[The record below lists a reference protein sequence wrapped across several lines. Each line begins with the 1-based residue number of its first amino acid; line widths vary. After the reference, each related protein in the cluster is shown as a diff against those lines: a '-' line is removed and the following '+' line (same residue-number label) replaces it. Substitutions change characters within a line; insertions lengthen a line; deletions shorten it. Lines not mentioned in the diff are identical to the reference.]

1 MAQDGPGH
9 GRRLGR
15 RSARVVPAAG
25 PRRCRFGAARRIVAT
40 RGCEP
45 GSGGRRMEPEYD
57 AAVIEDEIAAKHDL
71 RFVTWTGAATSA
83 AFFLLVLVTT
93 QVDSIQAVLPF
104 TDDPYDA
111 VTWFS
116 VIAIAIVGGA
126 TIVRA
131 IGHRSGPYD
140 PAVARRI
147 ALGAAIVIVI
157 VAIAVASDI
166 LAVVVVGLP
175 RRDPAVPIVVAL
187 LVLAAGNALLGLAA
201 IWRARGTLRHAPP
214 RPDPEPDLIDEV
226 GAIVEAVGARGLAAR
241 LGGWV
246 DRSPLSPRRH
256 RIVVGIVGALAAG
269 VGAVV
274 WHAFREGAWASPTAA
289 MLFGGLMAIGV
300 IGPYL
305 VFLEPL
311 RLVRPTRPD

>member
-1 MAQDGPGH
+1 MAEGYEG
-9 GRRLGR
+9 G
-15 RSARVVPAAG
+15 SSRVVPAAG
-25 PRRCRFGAARRIVAT
+25 PRRCRFGAACGRGGP

-45 GSGGRRMEPEYD
+45 GSGRRRMSPEYD
-57 AAVIEDEIAAKHDL
+57 AAVTEDEIAAKHDL
-71 RFVTWTGAATSA
+71 RFITWTGAATSA
-83 AFFLLVLVTT
+83 AFLLLALVTT

-131 IGHRSGPYD
+131 IGQRSRAVD

-147 ALGAAIVIVI
+147 ALGAAIATVI

-166 LAVVVVGLP
+166 VALVVVGVP
-175 RRDPAVPIVVAL
+175 VRDPAFPIVAAL
-187 LVLAAGNALLGLAA
+187 LVLAIGDALLGLAA
-201 IWRARGTLRHAPP
+201 IWQGRETLRHVPP
-214 RPDPEPDLIDEV
+214 RSDPEPDLIDEV
-226 GAIVEAVGARGLAAR
+226 GAIVGAVGARGLAER

-256 RIVVGIVGALAAG
+256 RIVVGVLVALVAA
-269 VGAVV
+269 VGAVAGMRSGKV
-274 WHAFREGAWASPTAA
+274 PGRHRPPRCCSAA
-289 MLFGGLMAIGV
+289 
-300 IGPYL
+300 
-305 VFLEPL
+305 
-311 RLVRPTRPD
+311 

>member
-1 MAQDGPGH
+1 M
-9 GRRLGR
+9 
-15 RSARVVPAAG
+15 
-25 PRRCRFGAARRIVAT
+25 
-40 RGCEP
+40 
-45 GSGGRRMEPEYD
+45 
-57 AAVIEDEIAAKHDL
+57 IEDEIAAKHDL

-83 AFFLLVLVTT
+83 AFLLLVLVTT

-116 VIAIAIVGGA
+116 VLAIAIVGGA

-147 ALGAAIVIVI
+147 ALGAAIITAV
-157 VAIAVASDI
+157 VAIAVGSDVVA
-166 LAVVVVGLP
+166 LVVVGVP
-175 RRDPAVPIVVAL
+175 RREPAFPIVAAL
-187 LVLAAGNALLGLAA
+187 LVLAGGDALLGLAA
-201 IWRARGTLRHAPP
+201 IWQGRGTLRHVPA
-214 RPDPEPDLIDEV
+214 RTDPEPDLIDEV
-226 GAIVEAVGARGLAAR
+226 GAIVGAVGARSLAAR

-256 RIVVGIVGALAAG
+256 RIVVGILGALVAG
-269 VGAVV
+269 AGAVA
-274 WHAFREGAWASPTAA
+274 WHAVREGGWASPSAA
-289 MLFGGLMAIGV
+289 MLFGGLMAVGV

-305 VFLEPL
+305 VCLEPL

>member
-1 MAQDGPGH
+1 MIRPF
-9 GRRLGR
+9 
-15 RSARVVPAAG
+15 RSWSP
-25 PRRCRFGAARRIVAT
+25 
-40 RGCEP
+40 
-45 GSGGRRMEPEYD
+45 SW
-57 AAVIEDEIAAKHDL
+57 L
-71 RFVTWTGAATSA
+71 
-83 AFFLLVLVTT
+83 
-93 QVDSIQAVLPF
+93 
-104 TDDPYDA
+104 
-111 VTWFS
+111 
-116 VIAIAIVGGA
+116 
-126 TIVRA
+126 
-131 IGHRSGPYD
+131 
-140 PAVARRI
+140 
-147 ALGAAIVIVI
+147 
-157 VAIAVASDI
+157 
-166 LAVVVVGLP
+166 
-175 RRDPAVPIVVAL
+175 
-187 LVLAAGNALLGLAA
+187 LAAGNALLGLAA
-201 IWRARGTLRHAPP
+201 IWEARGTLRHAPP

-256 RIVVGIVGALAAG
+256 RIAVGVLGALVAG

>member
-1 MAQDGPGH
+1 M
-9 GRRLGR
+9 
-15 RSARVVPAAG
+15 
-25 PRRCRFGAARRIVAT
+25 
-40 RGCEP
+40 
-45 GSGGRRMEPEYD
+45 
-57 AAVIEDEIAAKHDL
+57 IEDEIAAKHDL

-131 IGHRSGPYD
+131 IGHRGGPSD

-147 ALGAAIVIVI
+147 ALGAAITVVI
-157 VAIAVASDI
+157 VAIAVVSDV
-166 LAVVVVGLP
+166 LALVIGGMP
-175 RRDPAVPIVVAL
+175 RRDPAIPIVVAL
-187 LVLAAGNALLGLAA
+187 LVLAAGNALLGLMA
-201 IWRARGTLRHAPP
+201 IWQARGTLRHAPV
-214 RPDPEPDLIDEV
+214 RSDPEPDLIDEV

-256 RIVVGIVGALAAG
+256 RVVVGVVGALAAG
-269 VGAVV
+269 VGAVI

-289 MLFGGLMAIGV
+289 MLFGSLMAVGV

-311 RLVRPTRPD
+311 RLVRPTRPE

>member
-1 MAQDGPGH
+1 
-9 GRRLGR
+9 
-15 RSARVVPAAG
+15 
-25 PRRCRFGAARRIVAT
+25 
-40 RGCEP
+40 
-45 GSGGRRMEPEYD
+45 MEPEYD

-166 LAVVVVGLP
+166 LAVIVVGLP

-187 LVLAAGNALLGLAA
+187 LALAAGNVLLGLAA
-201 IWRARGTLRHAPP
+201 IWGARGTLRHAPP

-256 RIVVGIVGALAAG
+256 RIVVGIVGALVAG

>member
-1 MAQDGPGH
+1 
-9 GRRLGR
+9 
-15 RSARVVPAAG
+15 
-25 PRRCRFGAARRIVAT
+25 
-40 RGCEP
+40 
-45 GSGGRRMEPEYD
+45 MEPEYD

-131 IGHRSGPYD
+131 IGHRGRPHD
-140 PAVARRI
+140 PATARLI
-147 ALGAAIVIVI
+147 ALGAAIVILI
-157 VAIAVASDI
+157 VAIAVAWDI
-166 LAVVVVGLP
+166 LAVIVVGLP
-175 RRDPAVPIVVAL
+175 RRDRPINRGRTHGSRGGQR
-187 LVLAAGNALLGLAA
+187 AA
-201 IWRARGTLRHAPP
+201 RARRGLGGPRHAPP
-214 RPDPEPDLIDEV
+214 RAATADPEPDLIDEV

-246 DRSPLSPRRH
+246 DRSPLSPQRH
-256 RIVVGIVGALAAG
+256 RTVGIVGALAAG
-269 VGAVV
+269 VGAVA

>member
-1 MAQDGPGH
+1 MPVDVRPEGEREPDDHPDDADERQPEEAVHRRSTARSCGGRARRRTGRGPGSMIMTSAVDISIHAVSPVSIVDQDLRRMAQDGPGH

-15 RSARVVPAAG
+15 RSARVVPAGG
-25 PRRCRFGAARRIVAT
+25 PRRCRFGAARRIVAP

-131 IGHRSGPYD
+131 IGHRSES
-140 PAVARRI
+140 RRSRRR
-147 ALGAAIVIVI
+147 APDRPRGR
-157 VAIAVASDI
+157 DRHRH
-166 LAVVVVGLP
+166 
-175 RRDPAVPIVVAL
+175 RRDRGRVGHP
-187 LVLAAGNALLGLAA
+187 GRG
-201 IWRARGTLRHAPP
+201 RRGT
-214 RPDPEPDLIDEV
+214 
-226 GAIVEAVGARGLAAR
+226 AA
-241 LGGWV
+241 
-246 DRSPLSPRRH
+246 
-256 RIVVGIVGALAAG
+256 A
-269 VGAVV
+269 
-274 WHAFREGAWASPTAA
+274 
-289 MLFGGLMAIGV
+289 
-300 IGPYL
+300 
-305 VFLEPL
+305 
-311 RLVRPTRPD
+311 

>member
-1 MAQDGPGH
+1 MIRPFRSWSPFSSS
-9 GRRLGR
+9 RR
-15 RSARVVPAAG
+15 
-25 PRRCRFGAARRIVAT
+25 AT
-40 RGCEP
+40 RC
-45 GSGGRRMEPEYD
+45 
-57 AAVIEDEIAAKHDL
+57 
-71 RFVTWTGAATSA
+71 
-83 AFFLLVLVTT
+83 
-93 QVDSIQAVLPF
+93 
-104 TDDPYDA
+104 
-111 VTWFS
+111 
-116 VIAIAIVGGA
+116 
-126 TIVRA
+126 
-131 IGHRSGPYD
+131 
-140 PAVARRI
+140 
-147 ALGAAIVIVI
+147 
-157 VAIAVASDI
+157 
-166 LAVVVVGLP
+166 
-175 RRDPAVPIVVAL
+175 
-187 LVLAAGNALLGLAA
+187 LGLAA
-201 IWRARGTLRHAPP
+201 IWGARDTLRHAPP

-274 WHAFREGAWASPTAA
+274 WHAFREGAWASPSAA